1 MILGLYRLFL
11 RTIHIMFKRYLPL
24 LLILTLAIAC
34 KDSGNSSGNSSS
46 INEPATDD
54 APAAISYTVLNAT
67 PHDTNS
73 YTEGFLFHDGKLYES
88 SGAPEDDPNTRSM
101 FGEVDPATGKIAVKA
116 ELDRKTYF
124 GEGITFLNGKVYQLT
139 WTNKIGFI
147 YDAKTF
153 KKIGQFTIPGNE
165 GWGMT
170 TDGKDLILSDGTSNL
185 IFVDPGTFKTIRS
198 ISVRDNNGPVGNIN
212 ELEYIKGS
220 IYANVYQTTDVLRID
235 PASGKVTGKA
245 DFSRLDKEAKMKYSK
260 AEYMNGIAYDSA
272 NNKIYI
278 TGKLW
283 PSIYEVR
290 LND

>member
-1 MILGLYRLFL
+1 ML
-11 RTIHIMFKRYLPL
+11 KRCTPLLPL
-24 LLILTLAIAC
+24 LVLAIAC
-34 KDSGNSSGNSSS
+34 HDTASSGNSTS
-46 INEPATDD
+46 IDEPATDN
-54 APAAISYTVLNAT
+54 APATISYTVLNAT

-101 FGEVDPATGKIAVKA
+101 FGEVDRATGKVTVRA

-124 GEGITFLNGKVYQLT
+124 GEGISFLNGKVYQLT
-139 WTNKIGFI
+139 WTNRVGFI

-153 KKIGQFTIPGNE
+153 RKIGQFNIPGNE

-170 TDGKDLILSDGTSNL
+170 TDGKDLILSDGTSN
-185 IFVDPGTFKTIRS
+185 IVYMDPVSFKTVRT

-220 IYANVYQTTDVLRID
+220 IYANVYLTTEIIRID
-235 PASGKVTGKA
+235 PATGMVTGKA
-245 DFSRLDKEAKMKYSK
+245 DFSRLDKEAKMKYPR
-260 AEYMNGIAYDSA
+260 ADYLNGIAYDSTE
-272 NNKIYI
+272 NKVYI

-283 PSIYEVR
+283 PNIYEVR
-290 LND
+290 LNN

>member
-1 MILGLYRLFL
+1 MYKLSI
-11 RTIHIMFKRYLPL
+11 PL
-24 LLILTLAIAC
+24 LLMLALLAC
-34 KDSGNSSGNSSS
+34 RDSSNSSGNSVSVD
-46 INEPATDD
+46 EPATDN

-116 ELDRKTYF
+116 ELDRKVYF
-124 GEGITFLNGKVYQLT
+124 GEGITFLDGKVYQLT
-139 WTNKIGFI
+139 WTNKVGFI
-147 YDAKTF
+147 YDARTF
-153 KKIGQFTIPGNE
+153 KKIGQFTIPGRE

-185 IFVDPGTFKTIRS
+185 IFMDPSTFKTIRS
-198 ISVRDNNGPVGNIN
+198 ISVRDNNGPVGNVN

-220 IYANVYQTTDVLRID
+220 IYANVYQTTDILRID
-235 PASGKVTGKA
+235 PATGKVTGKA
-245 DFSRLDKEAKMKYSK
+245 DFSKLDTEAKMKYPK

-272 NNKIYI
+272 KNKIYI

-283 PSIYEVR
+283 PSIYEIR

>member
-1 MILGLYRLFL
+1 ML
-11 RTIHIMFKRYLPL
+11 KRCLPL
-24 LLILTLAIAC
+24 LPLLMLAIAC
-34 KDSGNSSGNSSS
+34 KDSGSSGNSSS
-46 INEPATDD
+46 IDEPATDN

-88 SGAPEDDPNTRSM
+88 SGAPQDDSDTRSM
-101 FGEVDPATGKIAVKA
+101 FGVVDRATGKVAVKA
-116 ELDRKTYF
+116 ELDRKIYF
-124 GEGITFLNGKVYQLT
+124 GEGISFLNGKAYQLT
-139 WTNKIGFI
+139 WTNKVGFI

-153 KKIGQFTIPGNE
+153 RKIGQFTIPGKE

-185 IFVDPGTFKTIRS
+185 VFLDPESFKTVRS

-220 IYANVYQTTDVLRID
+220 IYANVYQTTEIIRID
-235 PASGKVTGKA
+235 PATGKVTGKA

-260 AEYMNGIAYDSA
+260 AEYMNGIAYDSTE
-272 NNKIYI
+272 NKVYI

-283 PSIYEVR
+283 PSIYEIR

>member
-1 MILGLYRLFL
+1 M
-11 RTIHIMFKRYLPL
+11 
-24 LLILTLAIAC
+24 LTLVAC
-34 KDSGNSSGNSSS
+34 RDSSNSSGNSVS
-46 INEPATDD
+46 IDEPATDNT
-54 APAAISYTVLNAT
+54 PAAISYTVLNAT

-73 YTEGFLFHDGKLYES
+73 YTEGLLFHDGKLYES

-116 ELDRKTYF
+116 ELDRKVYF
-124 GEGITFLNGKVYQLT
+124 GEGITFLDGKVYQLT
-139 WTNKIGFI
+139 WTNKVGFI

-153 KKIGQFTIPGNE
+153 KKTGQFTIPGE
-165 GWGMT
+165 QGWGMT

-185 IFVDPGTFKTIRS
+185 IFMDPSTFKTIRS
-198 ISVRDNNGPVGNIN
+198 ISVRDNNGPVGNVN

-220 IYANVYQTTDVLRID
+220 IYANVYQTTDILRID
-235 PASGKVTGKA
+235 PATGKVTGKA
-245 DFSRLDKEAKMKYSK
+245 DFSKLDTEAKMKYPK

-272 NNKIYI
+272 KNKIYI

-283 PSIYEVR
+283 PSIYEIR

>member
-1 MILGLYRLFL
+1 MYKLSI
-11 RTIHIMFKRYLPL
+11 PL
-24 LLILTLAIAC
+24 LLMLTLLAC
-34 KDSGNSSGNSSS
+34 RDSSNSSGNSVSVD
-46 INEPATDD
+46 EPATDN

-88 SGAPEDDPNTRSM
+88 SGAPEGEPATRSM

-116 ELDRKTYF
+116 ELDRKVYF
-124 GEGITFLNGKVYQLT
+124 GEGITFLDGKVYQLT
-139 WTNKIGFI
+139 WTNKVGFI
-147 YDAKTF
+147 YDAKSF
-153 KKIGQFTIPGNE
+153 KKIGQFTIPGRE

-185 IFVDPGTFKTIRS
+185 IFMDPSTFKTIRS
-198 ISVRDNNGPVGNIN
+198 ISVRDNNGPVGNVN

-220 IYANVYQTTDVLRID
+220 IYANVYQTTDILRID
-235 PASGKVTGKA
+235 PTTGKVTGKA
-245 DFSRLDKEAKMKYSK
+245 DFSKLDMEAKMKYPK

-272 NNKIYI
+272 KNKIYI

-283 PSIYEVR
+283 PSIYEIR